1 MIDAIA
7 NLIKPPTASDELT
20 LTVNGKQFGGWKEI
34 KVTRSLTAIASG
46 FSVSLTDR
54 WTQEGQPWIIRP
66 GDSATVKIGSDTVIV
81 GYVDALNTSLS
92 ASDRTISVSGREKTC
107 DLVDCSLD
115 QHEFLNVTLEDL
127 AKKTA
132 APFGV
137 SVKNLSGVRTRIP
150 SVAVSNGETVHQVLE
165 KYAKKQGVVLTSDGL
180 GTLVMAKLGAVSAAL
195 VLQEGENL
203 LSCSASF
210 DNRERFSQYIVRGGN
225 NYQDEDVLELQTG
238 AEGRAKDTGVSRF
251 RLKIVNAES
260 PVSRD
265 EASKRAQWE
274 LVTRQAKAWTV
285 SAKVQGWRAGG
296 ALWAPNTL
304 VKIQSPAIGV
314 DAVLLVTDVTFQ
326 QTISGGTTTELKLAR
341 KDAFIPAPEKPDE
354 KDLLAGLIAEN
365 SGASDARLLKKLG
378 GLYGSF

>member
-1 MIDAIA
+1 MIDSIA
-7 NLIKPPTASDELT
+7 NLIKPPSQSDELT

-137 SVKNLSGVRTRIP
+137 SVKNLAGVRTRIP
-150 SVAVSNGETVHQVLE
+150 SVAVSNGETVHQVLD

-225 NYQDEDVLELQTG
+225 NYQDEDVVELQTG

-265 EASKRAQWE
+265 EAAKRAQWE

-285 SAKVQGWRAGG
+285 SAKVQGWRAGK

-304 VKIQSPAIGV
+304 VKIQSPAIGI

-365 SGASDARLLKKLG
+365 SGTSDARLLKKLE